1 VSLFPEHIGPYRVLR
16 PIASGG
22 MAEVYEVQEPSSGER
37 FALKL
42 LVAVKQALPRFDR
55 EYEAMTRL
63 NHPGIVR
70 VYHYGLHQNHPWLT
84 MELLR
89 GVPAQTYTKRI
100 GRGGTPERT
109 AEVFRIGYH
118 VAQALRYIHDRGMV
132 HRDLKSANVL
142 VLPDG
147 RVKLLDFG
155 AALLLDAVER
165 ITGPGE
171 FIGTFA
177 YAAPEQIRGDR
188 VDHRTDLYSLGVLLY
203 RLVSGRR
210 PFDGPTPEEMAQ
222 QHLREAPPRVGERV
236 DIPDELDE
244 LIHQLLAKDP
254 AARPA
259 SAAVVAERL
268 ETMSGRPFHARS
280 TLAIHTSAS
289 VARETERRQVWA
301 HLEQGAS
308 NRWIAIAGD
317 DGSDRLR
324 LLDRIRS
331 DAAERNLPVEFRSL
345 RRGKSLAAVV
355 SALAGLGRS
364 GGEEAQALSR
374 QLSELSRSDTLG
386 QPKRRGQLRV
396 LAADL
401 IRARARDGDPIVLC
415 LQELHRADVLTLELL
430 GGVMRALVAEQ
441 VPFHL
446 VASVRTA
453 HLSASTSD
461 LRRRLPTAVVVELAP
476 LSPREV
482 AVAVGNM
489 LGRRPPPA
497 ELARRLHRVTAGQPL
512 YLEEAVHHMVTT
524 GGIEADGSRLAWADQ
539 SMDVPIP
546 ERAMNVADRL
556 LRDLPVAWRRVLE
569 GLSVVGTDRS
579 PPLLAR
585 VVGLDTQE
593 LLPCLVSLDDAGVL
607 AFDPKEL
614 RVRWRQPV
622 LSMVVYDAIHPCR
635 RAMMQRALVQ
645 ASRGLPVSPEV
656 VRAQVAV
663 DRFGHATRDAV
674 PLARE
679 LIGRHQFR
687 TALDVLDGLVGRLR
701 DDARGPLV
709 AEAFLLHSDCLRA
722 IRPADP
728 AAGRSLARARK
739 AAPSRDKALG
749 ARLLLGQGRLFGGIG
764 HYRNAHKYVEQAWQQ
779 VPDGADALASEI
791 ALELARSV
799 RLRGQLTEAETWY
812 ERAMEHA
819 EAADA
824 RPLLWRAAAG
834 GSACMLARG
843 HLDDAEQ
850 ALSRTMQEAGRAE
863 AHVAQTI
870 ALTTWS
876 EALRHQGRYSE
887 ALGQLYRRL
896 PHASQHQDPGP
907 YVRLLLATAW
917 LELDLSRLGRAQEC
931 TDTLAATIHR
941 GELLHVRLEVQLLN
955 GRILLASG
963 QYRRASYVLQEVHD
977 SARKAE
983 LSVLRE
989 RSRAVLA
996 EALYALGDRDAGRAM
1011 FQSAVLGLLGTGEV
1025 TLLAEAIRGRARV
1038 EAVERD
1044 PRDLFKP
1051 VAQLLDDQPVALLR
1065 LEQLLAR
1072 AAWHRAHGDQEQA
1085 RMCHREAAMVLN
1097 RVATQ
1102 LNDTDRAALRV
1113 HPWSNWIRRGLTARS
1128 GSPGQGKGAR

>member
-1 VSLFPEHIGPYRVLR
+1 
-16 PIASGG
+16 

-42 LVAVKQALPRFDR
+42 LVAVKKALPRFDR

-89 GVPAQTYTKRI
+89 GVPAQTYTKKL
-100 GRGGTPERT
+100 GRAGTPERT
-109 AEVFRIGYH
+109 AEVFRVGYH
-118 VAQALRYIHDRGMV
+118 VAQALRYIHDRGLV

-188 VDHRTDLYSLGVLLY
+188 LDHRTDLYSLGVLLY
-203 RLVSGRR
+203 RLATGRR
-210 PFDGPTPEEMAQ
+210 PFDGQTPEAMAQ
-222 QHLREAPPRVGERV
+222 AHLHTAPPRVRDHV
-236 DIPDELDE
+236 DVPEALDK
-244 LIHQLLAKDP
+244 LVNQLLAKDP
-254 AARPA
+254 DRRPA
-259 SAAVVAERL
+259 SAGEVAERL
-268 ETMSGRPFHARS
+268 ETIAGRPFHGRS
-280 TLAIHTSAS
+280 QLAIHTAAS
-289 VARETERRQVWA
+289 VARETQRRAVWQ
-301 HLEQGAS
+301 HIEQGPS
-308 NRWIAIAGD
+308 NRWLAICGE

-324 LLDRIRS
+324 LLDRVRS
-331 DAAERNLPVEFRSL
+331 DAAERGLPVEFRSL
-345 RRGKSLAAVV
+345 RRGKSLTAVV
-355 SALAGLGRS
+355 SALASLGR
-364 GGEEAQALSR
+364 GGGDDASELAR
-374 QLSELSRSDTLG
+374 QLTELSRDEGLG
-386 QPKRRGQLRV
+386 QPKARGRLR
-396 LAADL
+396 LIAADL
-401 IRARARDGDPIVLC
+401 VRARAEGDQPVLLC

-430 GGVMRALVAEQ
+430 GGMLRAVHADR

-446 VASVRTA
+446 VASVRSA
-453 HLSASTSD
+453 DLSRDGSE
-461 LRRRLPTAVVVELAP
+461 LRRRLPAAHAIELEP

-497 ELARRLHRVTAGQPL
+497 ELARRLHHVTAGQPL

-546 ERAMNVADRL
+546 DRARTVAHRM

-569 GLSVVGTDRS
+569 GLSVAGEDVR

-585 VVGLDTQE
+585 VLGLSTQE
-593 LLPCLVSLDDAGVL
+593 LLPCLVSLDHAGVL
-607 AFDPKEL
+607 AFDPATT
-614 RVRWRQPV
+614 RARWRQPV
-622 LSMVVYDAIHPCR
+622 LGMVIYDAIGACR
-635 RAMMQRALVQ
+635 KALLQRSLVH
-645 ASRGLPVSPEV
+645 ASRGLDPSPEL
-656 VRAQVAV
+656 VRAQIAV

-674 PLARE
+674 PLARQ
-679 LIGRHQFR
+679 LITRHHFR
-687 TALDVLDGLVGRLR
+687 TALDVLDDLVDRLR
-701 DDARGPLV
+701 DDDRGPLV
-709 AEAFLLHSDCLRA
+709 AEAYLLHSDCLRA
-722 IRPADP
+722 VRPADP
-728 AAGRSLARARK
+728 AAGRSLTKARK
-739 AAPSRDKALG
+739 AAPKRNKELG

-764 HYRNAHKYVEQAWQQ
+764 HYRNAHKYIEQAWEK
-779 VPDGADALASEI
+779 VPDDATTLASEI
-791 ALELARSV
+791 ALELARSE
-799 RLRGQLTEAETWY
+799 RLRGELRTSEKWY
-812 ERAMEHA
+812 ERAMEQA
-819 EAADA
+819 EAAGA
-824 RPLLWRAAAG
+824 EPLLWRAAAG
-834 GSACMLARG
+834 GAACMLARG
-843 HLDDAEQ
+843 RLDDAEQ
-850 ALSRTMQEAGRAE
+850 ALSRTMQEAERAD
-863 AHVAQTI
+863 AHAAFTA
-870 ALTTWS
+870 ALTTWA
-876 EALRHQGRYSE
+876 ETLRHQGRYSE
-887 ALGQLYRRL
+887 ALSQLYRRL
-896 PHASQHQDPGP
+896 PFASQHQDPGP

-977 SARKAE
+977 SAKKAE
-983 LSVLRE
+983 LTVLRE
-989 RSRAVLA
+989 RARSVLA
-996 EALYALGDRDAGRAM
+996 ETLYALGDREAGRGL
-1011 FQSAVLGLLGTGEV
+1011 FQSAVLGMLGTGDL

-1038 EAVERD
+1038 EAVSRD
-1044 PRDLFKP
+1044 PEEIFKP
-1051 VAQLLDDQPVALLR
+1051 VARLLDEQPVALLR

-1072 AAWHRAHGDQEQA
+1072 AAWHRSRGGLDRA
-1085 RMCHREAAMVLN
+1085 RQCHREAAMVLN

-1113 HPWSNWIRRGLTARS
+1113 HPWSNWIRRGLTARGGS
-1128 GSPGQGKGAR
+1128 GRGKGAG